1 MKHNVSRVPALV
13 LALGCLLTVSAEAQL
28 DRFRGLWQGPPSDS
42 ARRMISI
49 NDVQVRL
56 EEPCPDD
63 PARGC
68 RYAAEAT
75 PYGPTATS
83 TPEQVSTLVL
93 QYRIEG
99 AVRVSVLSFHQNGL
113 LVERF
118 TRTLGDGVR
127 RTTVDSLLFR
137 RAETAT
143 VNGGG
148 EAPQFPWPPPKP
160 TSFQTLPA
168 GLVTAG
174 EGDSLG
180 RVFDRLKLALSRIE
194 GGFWSVYAI
203 GSDGFA
209 IVTKIEAIEPDGRPK
224 PLPDRWLTPSD
235 RLPRRIT
242 GIGDY
247 IRALFGA
254 RPGRYR
260 FLVLAVTGRPI
271 SGSESTLTATEAMR
285 LLRSGTDDLP
295 ASLRAVTLGPSG
307 RCVALI
313 YEFER
318 ASEVSEA
325 RFLEASPVSVAN
337 HLVRAGLW
345 EAGQLTS

>member
-1 MKHNVSRVPALV
+1 MKHNVSRVPAHL

-28 DRFRGLWQGPPSDS
+28 GRFQGPWGSPPADSGPSS
-42 ARRMISI
+42 FVTIR
-49 NDVQVRL
+49 NLQVRI
-56 EEPCPDD
+56 EEPCPLD
-63 PARGC
+63 PMRAC
-68 RYAAEAT
+68 RYEAEAT
-75 PYGPTATS
+75 AYGPTATP
-83 TPEQVSTLVL
+83 TPEETSALVL

-99 AVRVSVLSFHQNGL
+99 AVRVSVLSFHEDAL

-118 TRTLGDGVR
+118 TRTLGEGKR
-127 RTTVDSLLFR
+127 RTTIDSVLFR
-137 RAETAT
+137 RAATA
-143 VNGGG
+143 NGG
-148 EAPQFPWPPPKP
+148 EAPQFPWPPPTP

-224 PLPDRWLTPSD
+224 PLPDRWQTPSD

-247 IRALFGA
+247 LRALFTA
-254 RPGRYR
+254 KPGRYR
-260 FLVLAVTGRPI
+260 FLVLAVTGKPI
-271 SGSESTLTATEAMR
+271 SGSETALTSTEAMR

-325 RFLEASPVSVAN
+325 RFLEASPVSVAT
-337 HLVRAGLW
+337 HLIRAGLW
-345 EAGQLTS
+345 EAGQLTP

>member
-1 MKHNVSRVPALV
+1 MKHNIPRVPALL

-28 DRFRGLWQGPPSDS
+28 GRFRGLWQGPPSDS
-42 ARRMISI
+42 ARLMIFI
-49 NDVQVRL
+49 NDLQVRL

-63 PARGC
+63 AARGC
-68 RYAAEAT
+68 RYEAEAT
-75 PYGPTATS
+75 PYGPTATP
-83 TPEQVSTLVL
+83 TPNETSALVL
-93 QYRIEG
+93 QYRMEG
-99 AVRVSVLSFHQNGL
+99 AVRVSILSFRDDRL

-118 TRTLGDGVR
+118 TRTLGEGEP
-127 RTTVDSLLFR
+127 RTLVDSVLFR
-137 RAETAT
+137 RTAT
-143 VNGGG
+143 ANGGG
-148 EAPQFPWPPPKP
+148 EAPQFPWPPPAP

-168 GLVTAG
+168 GLVTTG

-203 GSDGFA
+203 GNDGFA
-209 IVTKIEAIEPDGRPK
+209 IVTRIEAIEVDGRPK
-224 PLPDRWLTPSD
+224 PPPDRWLTPSQP
-235 RLPRRIT
+235 LPRRIT

-260 FLVLAVTGRPI
+260 FLVLAVTARSI
-271 SGSESTLTATEAMR
+271 SGSETTLTSTEAMR

-295 ASLRAVTLGPSG
+295 ASLRAMRLGPSG

-325 RFLEASPVSVAN
+325 RFLEASPVSVAT

-345 EAGQLTS
+345 ETGQLTP

>member
-1 MKHNVSRVPALV
+1 
-13 LALGCLLTVSAEAQL
+13 
-28 DRFRGLWQGPPSDS
+28 
-42 ARRMISI
+42 MIFI
-49 NDVQVRL
+49 NNLQVRL
-56 EEPCPDD
+56 EEPCPNDA
-63 PARGC
+63 ARGC
-68 RYAAEAT
+68 RYEAEAT
-75 PYGPTATS
+75 AYGPNDTPTPNETS
-83 TPEQVSTLVL
+83 ALVL

-99 AVRVSVLSFHQNGL
+99 AIRVSVLSFRDDRL

-118 TRTLGDGVR
+118 TRTLGDGER
-127 RTTVDSLLFR
+127 RTSVDSLLFR

-143 VNGGG
+143 ANGG
-148 EAPQFPWPPPKP
+148 EAPQFPWPPPTP

-209 IVTKIEAIEPDGRPK
+209 IVTKIEAIEADGRPK
-224 PLPDRWLTPSD
+224 PLPDRWQTPSD

-247 IRALFGA
+247 LRALFTA
-254 RPGRYR
+254 KPGRYR
-260 FLVLAVTGRPI
+260 FLVLAVTGKSI
-271 SGSESTLTATEAMR
+271 SGSETALTSAEAMR

-325 RFLEASPVSVAN
+325 RFLEASPVSVAT
-337 HLVRAGLW
+337 HLIRAGLW
-345 EAGQLTS
+345 EAGQLTP